1 MKLFFKHLL
10 RGIQKR
16 PLQPTIIILTISL
29 SILVAICAFTVKSS
43 VGEEIKSSTEAKY
56 GSSDLVLQLNSNSKS
71 RFMLDSE
78 AEKILGGDAKCAG
91 TYELVLSLDDDTV
104 FAKAVDFYKI
114 GALFDFH
121 FTEYGEIKE
130 SELSSS
136 LAITE
141 KLARTHGIRLNDKI
155 ELEIFGKRAEYRVCA
170 ISKSPFFDNS
180 DIMVDI
186 SGVME
191 ILASE
196 SLFVSILD
204 NIKPYSMVY
213 IDVAEDAKTEEIISR
228 LRESEMFSDKT
239 VVEVSQSVNSGIV
252 EVSLPLIINLS
263 IILCCF
269 LTSVVVFNSI
279 FILSKQ
285 RIEENESFIAAG
297 TKKRTLNLLQYSEIF
312 IYWLIGTPIGIF
324 ASLPA
329 LFLSERYLSFKYAA
343 HALTAQNAV
352 YAALLT
358 LAVSAV
364 TVTVFV
370 LSRGEAKKAPKMGIP
385 TIVLASL
392 ISLALA
398 VSLASHGI
406 ARIVFGVLT
415 VLLLLGFVFF
425 ATPYLISKLLELI
438 FKIKEKKKRAS
449 KIRFVSLHY
458 ALKSIKN
465 IAVLKNTSRF
475 IASLVLVVLS
485 VSVLVGAA
493 HGNLN
498 ATREFFDGDFI
509 ILNAT
514 ERCYD
519 EIKDLESAES
529 VSRVY
534 QSRATYESGY
544 LTLITSTDNKSAF
557 GKSFEIKELPKGNEA
572 ILSKTDATTLN
583 VGIGDEFA
591 VNIEGVSEKLLVKDI
606 VDTGTIAV
614 IIDSTHFSLP
624 PNMLLVKAKDG
635 HESELLAALTLA
647 SSNELATVISAE
659 KLRADKIES
668 NTSLLRCAT
677 MLLLIIAV
685 YSLLGIFNNLFE
697 SYRARRE
704 ELMLYH
710 YAGIS
715 KSQIATMI
723 LCELGAVFLF
733 GVTLGLVA
741 TFACVLAMNQA
752 FSPLSFEVISY
763 LKFLF

>member
-16 PLQPTIIILTISL
+16 PLQPIIIILTISL
-29 SILVAICAFTVKSS
+29 SILVSICAFTVKSS
-43 VGEEIKSSTEAKY
+43 VADEINASIDAKY
-56 GSSDLVLQLNSNSKS
+56 GSSDLVVQLNSNSKS

-121 FTEYGEIKE
+121 FTEYSEIKE
-130 SELSSS
+130 NELSSS

-141 KLARTHGIRLNDKI
+141 KLARTHGVKLNDKI

-204 NIKPYSMVY
+204 NIKPYSTVY
-213 IDVAEDAKTEEIISR
+213 IDVAEDTKTEEIISR

-269 LTSVVVFNSI
+269 LCAVVVFNSI

-285 RIEENESFIAAG
+285 RIEENDSFIAAG
-297 TKKRTLNLLQYSEIF
+297 TRKKTLNLLQYSEIF

-324 ASLPA
+324 ASLPTLLLA
-329 LFLSERYLSFKYAA
+329 EKYLAFKYAS
-343 HALTAQNAV
+343 HSLTAENAI

-358 LAVSAV
+358 LAVSLL

-385 TIVLASL
+385 TIVLASV
-392 ISLALA
+392 ISLTRT
-398 VSLASHGI
+398 VSLASHGR
-406 ARIVFGVLT
+406 ARIVFGILT
-415 VLLLLGFVFF
+415 VLLLLGFVFL
-425 ATPYLISKLLELI
+425 ATPCLISKLLELI
-438 FKIKEKKKRAS
+438 FKATERKNRTS
-449 KIRFVSLHY
+449 KIRFASLHY

-485 VSVLVGAA
+485 VSALVGAA

-509 ILNAT
+509 VLNAT

-544 LTLITSTDNKSAF
+544 LTLITSTDNKNAF

-572 ILSKTDATTLN
+572 ILSKTDATALN
-583 VGIGDEFA
+583 VGVGDEFT

-606 VDTGTIAV
+606 VDTGTVAV

-659 KLRADKIES
+659 ELRADKIES

-715 KSQIATMI
+715 KSQIAKMI

-752 FSPLSFEVISY
+752 FSPLNFEVISY

>member
-1 MKLFFKHLL
+1 MSLFFKHLV

-16 PLQPTIIILTISL
+16 PLQPIIIILTISL
-29 SILVAICAFTVKSS
+29 SVLVSVCAFTVKSS

-56 GSSDLVLQLNSNSKS
+56 GSSDLVVQLNSSSKS

-78 AEKILGGDAKCAG
+78 AEKILANDAKCAG
-91 TYELVLSLDDDTV
+91 TYELVLALDGDTV

-114 GALFDFH
+114 GALFDFN
-121 FTEYGEIKE
+121 FTEYREVKE
-130 SELSSS
+130 SELASA
-136 LAITE
+136 LMITE
-141 KLARTHGIRLNDKI
+141 DLAKKHGVKLNDKI
-155 ELEIFGKRAEYRVCA
+155 ELEFFGKRAEYRVCA

-186 SGVME
+186 SGVMD

-204 NIKPYSMVY
+204 NIKPYSTVY
-213 IDVAEDAKTEEIISR
+213 IDIVNDSQKEEIISR
-228 LRESEMFSDKT
+228 LRESEMFADKT
-239 VVEVSQSVNSGIV
+239 IVEVSQTVNNGV
-252 EVSLPLIINLS
+252 AEVSLPLIINLS

-269 LTSVVVFNSI
+269 LTAVVVFNSI

-297 TKKRTLNLLQYSEIF
+297 TRKKTLNLLQYSEIF

-329 LFLSERYLSFKYAA
+329 LFLSEKYLSFKYAA
-343 HALTAQNAV
+343 HALTAQNAT

-358 LAVSAV
+358 LAVSVA

-370 LSRGEAKKAPKMGIP
+370 LSRGEAKKEPQMGIP
-385 TIVLASL
+385 AIVLASL

-425 ATPYLISKLLELI
+425 ATPCLISKLLELI

-519 EIKDLESAES
+519 EIKDLEYAEEVSA
-529 VSRVY
+529 VY

-544 LTLITSTDNKSAF
+544 LTLITSTDNKNAF
-557 GKSFEIKELPKGNEA
+557 GKNFEIKELPRGNEA
-572 ILSKTDATTLN
+572 ILSKTDATSLN
-583 VGIGDEFA
+583 TGIGDEIT
-591 VNIEGVSEKLLVKDI
+591 VNIEGVPRNLVVKDI
-606 VDTGTIAV
+606 VDTGTVAV

-647 SSNELATVISAE
+647 SSSELSTVISAE
-659 KLRADKIES
+659 ELRADKIDS
-668 NTSLLRCAT
+668 NMALLRCAT

-685 YSLLGIFNNLFE
+685 YSSLGIFNNLFE

-715 KSQIATMI
+715 KSQIAKMI

-733 GVTLGLVA
+733 GIVIGLLATL
-741 TFACVLAMNQA
+741 FCILAMNQA
-752 FSPLSFEVISY
+752 FSPLNFEVISY